1 MVRLFVIYFK
11 LFPGNELRIV
21 LLNRN
26 LGMFLARRRNRGPV
40 MKALSSNHSQ
50 DESLARYFEEISQT
64 PLLTFEDELELSR
77 RVEAGDELARKRLI
91 QANLRLVVKIA
102 KAYSRYGTAF
112 LDLIQEGNLG
122 LINAAGKFDYRKN
135 VRFSTYASWWI
146 KQSIVRALVNKNR
159 MIRLPHRKEESLR
172 KMTSL
177 LAEASILKQ
186 APTLEQL
193 CESLRLGKDEVL
205 ALLELAGTVTSLDKE
220 IGEDSVSLIDLVED
234 RSYQPENECFVREF
248 QIETQRL
255 HDSLQERERDD
266 LLHRFAFIGDKKRTL
281 KTIGEQMGLSAETVR
296 QMELRALEKLRQQK
310 DDLLEYMYG

>member
-1 MVRLFVIYFK
+1 
-11 LFPGNELRIV
+11 
-21 LLNRN
+21 
-26 LGMFLARRRNRGPV
+26 
-40 MKALSSNHSQ
+40 MKPLSSHHSQ
-50 DESLARYFEEISQT
+50 DESLARYFEEISRT
-64 PLLTFEDELELSR
+64 PLLTFEEELDLSR
-77 RVEAGDELARKRLI
+77 RVEAGEEAARKRLI

-172 KMTSL
+172 KLTAK
-177 LAEASILKQ
+177 LAESVAGKQ
-186 APTLEQL
+186 TPTVDQL
-193 CESLRLGKDEVL
+193 ADYLRLGKDEVL

-220 IGEDSVSLIDLVED
+220 VGDEAVSLIDLVED
-234 RSYQPENECFVREF
+234 RSYQPESECFVREF
-248 QIETQRL
+248 QSDTKRL
-255 HDSLQERERDD
+255 LDTLLDREKDV
-266 LLHRFAFIGDKKRTL
+266 LLYRFAFEGEKKRTL

-296 QMELRALEKLRQQK
+296 QMEIRALEKLRLQK
-310 DDLLEYMYG
+310 DDLKEYMYG

>member
-1 MVRLFVIYFK
+1 
-11 LFPGNELRIV
+11 
-21 LLNRN
+21 
-26 LGMFLARRRNRGPV
+26 
-40 MKALSSNHSQ
+40 MKPLSSHHSQ
-50 DESLARYFEEISQT
+50 DESLARYFEEISRT
-64 PLLTFEDELELSR
+64 PLLTFEEELELSR
-77 RVEAGDELARKRLI
+77 RVEAGEEAARKRLI

-172 KMTSL
+172 KLTAR
-177 LAEASILKQ
+177 LAEASSAKQ
-186 APTLEQL
+186 TPTVGQL
-193 CESLRLGKDEVL
+193 AEYLRLGKDEVL
-205 ALLELAGTVTSLDKE
+205 SLLELAGTVTSLDKE
-220 IGEDSVSLIDLVED
+220 VGDEAVSLIDLVED

-248 QIETQRL
+248 QSDTRRL
-255 HDSLQERERDD
+255 LDTLQERERDV
-266 LLHRFAFIGDKKRTL
+266 LLYRYAFEGEKKRTL

-296 QMELRALEKLRQQK
+296 QMEIRALEKLRQQK
-310 DDLLEYMYG
+310 DDLTEYMYG

>member
-1 MVRLFVIYFK
+1 
-11 LFPGNELRIV
+11 
-21 LLNRN
+21 
-26 LGMFLARRRNRGPV
+26 
-40 MKALSSNHSQ
+40 MKSLTSHHSQ
-50 DESLARYFEEISQT
+50 DESLARYFEEISRT
-64 PLLTFEDELELSR
+64 PLLTFEEELELSR
-77 RVEAGDELARKRLI
+77 RVEAGDESARKRLI

-172 KMTSL
+172 KMTAHL
-177 LAEASILKQ
+177 TEVAALKQ
-186 APTLEQL
+186 TPTVEQL
-193 CESLRLGKDEVL
+193 SEYLRLEKEEVI

-220 IGEDSVSLIDLVED
+220 VGDESVSLIDLIED

-248 QIETQRL
+248 QMDTERL
-255 HDSLQERERDD
+255 LDTLQQKEKDV
-266 LLHRFAFIGDKKRTL
+266 LLYRFAFRGEKKRTL

-296 QMELRALEKLRQQK
+296 QMELRALEKLRLQK
-310 DDLLEYMYG
+310 DDLREYLYG